1 MLKTFQT
8 QEARTAARERRAA
21 YWDQP
26 ISGRRQR
33 LHAWWSML
41 FADHGIIRMFYLNEH
56 AVTDRL
62 IRSAQPA
69 PHDIRRFAAQGI
81 KTIVNLRGGREQG
94 GWPLER
100 ETCDETGLVL
110 RELTLRSREA
120 PDRATLLSLPSFF
133 ASLAYPA
140 VAHCKS
146 GADRAGLFSALFLL
160 VHEGRPVAEAKRQL
174 SLKYGHVRLAK
185 TGMLDAFLDAYE
197 QEGESQGVPFMDWV
211 RDVYDPARVER
222 TFHEGF
228 LASLIVDKIMRR
240 E

>member
-1 MLKTFQT
+1 LLKTFQT
-8 QEARTAARERRAA
+8 PEARSAARERRAA

-26 ISGRRQR
+26 LAGRRQR
-33 LHAWWSML
+33 LHAWWNML
-41 FADHGIIRMFYLNEH
+41 FVDHGLIRMFYLNEH
-56 AVTDRL
+56 AVTDKL

-69 PHDIRRFAAQGI
+69 PRDIRRFAAKGI
-81 KTIVNLRGGREQG
+81 RTIITLRGGREQG

-100 ETCDETGLVL
+100 ETCDETGIVL

-120 PDRATLLSLPSFF
+120 PDRATLLSLPAFF
-133 ASLAYPA
+133 ETLAYPV

-146 GADRAGLFSALFLL
+146 GADRAGLFSALYLL
-160 VHEGRPVAEAKRQL
+160 VHDKRSVAEAKRQL
-174 SLKYGHVRLAK
+174 SLKYGHIRLAK
-185 TGMLDAFLDAYE
+185 TGMLDAFLDAYA
-197 QEGESQGVPFMDWV
+197 QEGEGKGLSFMDWV
-211 RDVYDPARVER
+211 RDVYDPASVQH